1 MIKVS
6 KTVKGED
13 KMNTKTPIENKKI
26 SDILKG
32 VLAAGLVVGSMLTS
46 TACKPNQPQESSSS
60 TSKIETTT
68 SETTKIDEPIVRT
81 DEQIQNFISAIDS
94 LFKFKVD
101 MNNNSVVF
109 ASGFNEDTGNE
120 QFRFVVI
127 SNDEGRIAYMLLTDI
142 SKEEYFKIFND
153 LSNKGK
159 WSSDELSEKTFAVNY
174 LIENC
179 NGESLDLMTEIINKE
194 LARREEENKEL
205 QN

>member
-1 MIKVS
+1 MV
-6 KTVKGED
+6 
-13 KMNTKTPIENKKI
+13 
-26 SDILKG
+26 
-32 VLAAGLVVGSMLTS
+32 TS
-46 TACKPNQPQESSSS
+46 TACKPNQPHESSSS

-68 SETTKIDEPIVRT
+68 SETTKIDEPVIKT

-159 WSSDELSEKTFAVNY
+159 WSSDELSEKIFAVNY

-205 QN
+205 QSWFVNNKLDNLTITRFCAQKSPKRN